1 MGALLL
7 EDVVVPDVVMEE
19 DVLQVPVAVGGLVEV
34 VEELAG
40 VVVGVLVSGER
51 PDDITAIVC
60 IQIVALIY
68 PLYFVLNPSNK
79 VGTCGVNRWFYGES

>member
-51 PDDITAIVC
+51 PDTITAIA

-68 PLYFVLNPSNK
+68 PFYFVLNPSNK
-79 VGTCGVNRWFYGES
+79 VGTCGVNHWLYGES

>member
-51 PDDITAIVC
+51 PDNITAIA

-68 PLYFVLNPSNK
+68 PLYFVLSPSNK
-79 VGTCGVNRWFYGES
+79 VGTCGVNRWLYGES